1 MRTVVR
7 IAPLLQEHLPI
18 PAIVEV
24 HGKTIGECLDDLIR
38 QYPEAREWLLN
49 RNELLRVLIST
60 NNEEMLAMNKKS
72 DMDRMVRPTDE
83 ILILAILSGG

>member
-1 MRTVVR
+1 MGTVVR
-7 IAPLLQEHLPI
+7 IAPLLQEQLRI
-18 PAIVEV
+18 PARVEV
-24 HGKTIGECLDDLIR
+24 HGKTIGARLDDLIR

-72 DMDRMVRPTDE
+72 DMDRIVTPTDE
-83 ILILAILSGG
+83 ILILAILAGG